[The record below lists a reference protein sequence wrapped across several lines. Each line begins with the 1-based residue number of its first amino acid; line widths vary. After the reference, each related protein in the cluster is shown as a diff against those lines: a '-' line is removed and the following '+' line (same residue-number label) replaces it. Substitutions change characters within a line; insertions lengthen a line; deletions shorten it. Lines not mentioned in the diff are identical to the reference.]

1 MTPYRTSAAPLSTRW
16 GATFWARLYVRALG
30 LRVLWWLGVDAVP
43 QRIRDRHVVRVRR
56 RMGDIAGAREALS
69 LQKLL
74 VLQEALEQAR
84 VLDALAI
91 VSAPPKPPADP
102 PRAGNTKVRS

>member
-1 MTPYRTSAAPLSTRW
+1 
-16 GATFWARLYVRALG
+16 
-30 LRVLWWLGVDAVP
+30 
-43 QRIRDRHVVRVRR
+43 
-56 RMGDIAGAREALS
+56 MGDIAGAREALN

-74 VLQEALEQAR
+74 VLQEALERAR

-91 VSAPPKPPADP
+91 VSSPPKPPADP